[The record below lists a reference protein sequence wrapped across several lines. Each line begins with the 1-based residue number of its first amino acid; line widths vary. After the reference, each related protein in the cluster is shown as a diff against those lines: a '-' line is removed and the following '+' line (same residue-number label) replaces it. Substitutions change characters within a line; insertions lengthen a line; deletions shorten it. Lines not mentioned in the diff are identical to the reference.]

1 MNGANYAIDEHGMGQ
16 IEDQIRMIAMFE
28 IMSVKSTITC
38 FKGLVNGWNWAFCT
52 SEAWFMETNYPIDN

>member
-1 MNGANYAIDEHGMGQ
+1 MANIMQSIYGMGQ
-16 IEDQIRMIAMFE
+16 IEDQIRMIAMLK

-52 SEAWFMETNYPIDN
+52 SDSIVYGNELSNW